1 MKNYFK
7 YLSIL
12 FLTNTHVFA
21 QEEKLVLQVQK
32 VIIDGN
38 QSDLESN
45 RNFVAS
51 KLIISKKTINESGL
65 QNVSDILRRE
75 PAITLGKDGRIGLM
89 GLPGYT
95 QILIDGMPPSGKN
108 ALDLD
113 LIHVEKIEI
122 IKSATASTG
131 PFGIAGTINIISR
144 KIERTRSSQLKLGST
159 STGGQH
165 GANLAWSSNQV
176 IADSPFSYQFS
187 FSAEH
192 RLTPNEQS
200 YQQLQILQNTPSQQ
214 TLFGNKNARKSFDIA
229 SLNSEFSWKI
239 NPSHKLH
246 FTPNIGQITESTHS
260 QEQRQWRD
268 DRQLHIQNKNKNPM
282 SAIAIPIEWKW
293 LSEDD
298 SELKIKASMG
308 QIRLNLNNLQTENQI
323 TPNQQLRNQT
333 MHSEINDQS
342 LNIDFKTDLEG
353 GHEVSMGAK
362 FSRNDSTTQYS
373 NLINGVADSSASI
386 LGDDNSIQQNS
397 QRIFIEDDW
406 RLKKGLA
413 LNFGVSA
420 EQQNYKLNE
429 TSSHKLANFRMWSP
443 SLHLAQKFADNNKK
457 QLRVSLART
466 FQTPYREQMIL
477 HPYINTFAACE
488 SNKLCGS
495 NNPDTAD
502 SSGNPNLQP
511 ERAVGL
517 NLSYTHGLGESS
529 ELALEIYTRAIDRK
543 IGSELFLEN
552 VAWSSTQRY
561 VIRPSN
567 LGNAKIRGLNLSMR
581 FSANDLWKAA
591 PKLDV
596 SGNIGFAHS
605 ELSSLPG
612 PDNRLAGQTPWQ
624 AKLGI
629 GYTSKDYPLKVNL
642 DADWLPAD
650 WVRDN
655 LSQRSYQSHKFNL
668 NANTNW
674 NINSDLSVSLIF
686 TNLAAKNSQ
695 RIEEYQ
701 TTKAMLQQHT
711 NNSSYRRIALRLNI
725 KL

>member
-1 MKNYFK
+1 
-7 YLSIL
+7 
-12 FLTNTHVFA
+12 
-21 QEEKLVLQVQK
+21 
-32 VIIDGN
+32 
-38 QSDLESN
+38 
-45 RNFVAS
+45 
-51 KLIISKKTINESGL
+51 
-65 QNVSDILRRE
+65 
-75 PAITLGKDGRIGLM
+75 
-89 GLPGYT
+89 
-95 QILIDGMPPSGKN
+95 
-108 ALDLD
+108 
-113 LIHVEKIEI
+113 
-122 IKSATASTG
+122 
-131 PFGIAGTINIISR
+131 
-144 KIERTRSSQLKLGST
+144 
-159 STGGQH
+159 
-165 GANLAWSSNQV
+165 
-176 IADSPFSYQFS
+176 
-187 FSAEH
+187 
-192 RLTPNEQS
+192 
-200 YQQLQILQNTPSQQ
+200 
-214 TLFGNKNARKSFDIA
+214 
-229 SLNSEFSWKI
+229 
-239 NPSHKLH
+239 
-246 FTPNIGQITESTHS
+246 
-260 QEQRQWRD
+260 
-268 DRQLHIQNKNKNPM
+268 
-282 SAIAIPIEWKW
+282 
-293 LSEDD
+293 
-298 SELKIKASMG
+298 
-308 QIRLNLNNLQTENQI
+308 
-323 TPNQQLRNQT
+323 
-333 MHSEINDQS
+333 
-342 LNIDFKTDLEG
+342 
-353 GHEVSMGAK
+353 
-362 FSRNDSTTQYS
+362 
-373 NLINGVADSSASI
+373 
-386 LGDDNSIQQNS
+386 
-397 QRIFIEDDW
+397 
-406 RLKKGLA
+406 
-413 LNFGVSA
+413 
-420 EQQNYKLNE
+420 
-429 TSSHKLANFRMWSP
+429 
-443 SLHLAQKFADNNKK
+443 
-457 QLRVSLART
+457 
-466 FQTPYREQMIL
+466 MIL

-581 FSANDLWKAA
+581 FSANDIWKAA